1 MARNG
6 GNGFKNVFHSRL
18 YYFDLLQN
26 GNSNFG
32 FDSKGLS
39 QFKDIKYYVWDLRKD
54 KLDCPCLYNNVLLII
69 IKWNLAT
76 WILQE
81 MIVPL

>member
-1 MARNG
+1 MVKSVAKNG
-6 GNGFKNVFHSRL
+6 GNGFENVFHSRL

-39 QFKDIKYYVWDLRKD
+39 QFKDIKYYV
-54 KLDCPCLYNNVLLII
+54 
-69 IKWNLAT
+69 
-76 WILQE
+76 
-81 MIVPL
+81 